1 VLAEL
6 RGGQAGE
13 ARPRYLTQRLALAVQ
28 ASLLLA
34 GAPAS
39 SCEAFLASR
48 LAAAAPAAFGTLPAA
63 TDYDALIE
71 RTFAP

>member
-1 VLAEL
+1 LSRCDEL
-6 RGGQAGE
+6 FDYNPFSTHA
-13 ARPRYLTQRLALAVQ
+13 ALVDACRSQ
-28 ASLLLA
+28 
-34 GAPAS
+34 GAA
-39 SCEAFLASR
+39 ASR